1 MKNHQTLVNLQKFLA
16 NSYALLLKTQNYHW
30 NIVGQNFKPLH
41 DLFQVQYE
49 DLFLAIDEIAE
60 RIRSLGAKVDG
71 SFENF
76 LQLINFKKANC
87 NANAKEMLL
96 DLISDNETI
105 IKQLHQFIKI
115 AQEEQ
120 DESTADIFI
129 QRAKVHEKALWMLV
143 SSQ

>member
-1 MKNHQTLVNLQKFLA
+1 MKNHQTLENLEKVLA
-16 NSYALLLKTQNYHW
+16 NSYALVLKTQNYHW
-30 NIVGQNFKPLH
+30 NVVGQNFKPLH
-41 DLFQVQYE
+41 DLFQLQYE
-49 DLFLAIDEIAE
+49 DLFSAIDEIAE

-76 LQLINFKKANC
+76 SHLTSFKKANC
-87 NANAKEMLL
+87 QANASEMLL
-96 DLISDNETI
+96 DLIADNELI
-105 IKQLHQFIKI
+105 IKQLHQFIKT

-129 QRAKVHEKALWMLV
+129 QRAKTHEKALWMLV

>member
-1 MKNHQTLVNLQKFLA
+1 MKNHQTLANLQKFLA

-30 NIVGQNFKPLH
+30 NVVGQNFKPLH

-129 QRAKVHEKALWMLV
+129 QRAKVHEKALCMLV

>member
-1 MKNHQTLVNLQKFLA
+1 MKNHRTLANLQKFLA
-16 NSYALLLKTQNYHW
+16 NSYVLLLKTQNYHW
-30 NIVGQNFKPLH
+30 NVVGQNFKPLH
-41 DLFQVQYE
+41 DLFQLQYE
-49 DLFLAIDEIAE
+49 DLFSAIDEIAE

-76 LQLINFKKANC
+76 SHLTSFKKANFQ
-87 NANAKEMLL
+87 ANASEMLL
-96 DLISDNETI
+96 DLIADNELI
-105 IKQLHQFIKI
+105 IKQLHQFIKT

-129 QRAKVHEKALWMLV
+129 QRAKIHEKTLWMLV

>member
-1 MKNHQTLVNLQKFLA
+1 MKNHHTLANLQKFLA
-16 NSYALLLKTQNYHW
+16 NSYVLLLKTQNYHW
-30 NIVGQNFKPLH
+30 NVVGQNFKPLH

-49 DLFLAIDEIAE
+49 DLFSAIDEIAE

-76 LQLINFKKANC
+76 LHLASLKKANC
-87 NANAKEMLL
+87 KANASEMLL
-96 DLISDNETI
+96 DLIADNETI
-105 IKQLHQFIKI
+105 IKQLHNFIKT

-120 DESTADIFI
+120 DEATADIFI